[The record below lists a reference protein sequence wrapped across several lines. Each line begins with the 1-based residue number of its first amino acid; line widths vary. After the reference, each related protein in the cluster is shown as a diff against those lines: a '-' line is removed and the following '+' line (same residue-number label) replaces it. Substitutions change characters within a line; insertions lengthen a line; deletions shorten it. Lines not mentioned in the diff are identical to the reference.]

1 MLFLKSAP
9 RVERILVS
17 DSVFHKVAQMRYR
30 VYCEELGFLEKNK
43 FPKKIETDEYD
54 GGSIHIA
61 VLIGRRLAGYARVIL
76 PQDGTLPIFEHFEIQ
91 SEPDLEHSCE
101 VSRFMISKMYRKKT
115 ETRREIFRLLAE
127 EILKIVEEHEVK
139 NIYAVVEEWLLKSLH
154 KRGYKFEMIGE
165 GKDYMGAVT
174 FPTRLRLSQ

>member
-17 DSVFHKVAQMRYR
+17 DSIFHKVAEMRYR
-30 VYCEELGFLEKNK
+30 VYCEELGFLEKDK
-43 FPKKIETDEYD
+43 YPKKLETDEYD
-54 GGSIHIA
+54 GDSIHVA

-76 PQDGTLPIFEHFEIQ
+76 PREGTLPIFEHFRVPTEANIDQ
-91 SEPDLEHSCE
+91 ACE
-101 VSRFMISKMYRKKT
+101 VSRFMISKLYRKKT

-127 EILKIVEEHEVK
+127 EILKVVEEQKVK
-139 NIYAVVEEWLLKSLH
+139 SIYAVVEDWLLKSLH

-165 GKDYMGAVT
+165 GKDYMGAIT
-174 FPTRLRLSQ
+174 YPTRLRI